1 MLLMENSRENMY
13 KFLAIVFPTIEFSP
27 VKECEFK
34 DILTPPYFLL
44 YIG

>member
-27 VKECEFK
+27 VKE
-34 DILTPPYFLL
+34 
-44 YIG
+44 